1 MKVNMKV
8 NTKLLQQKIK
18 DSGLKMGF
26 IAEKLGR
33 SRQALSDKIQGKTEF
48 LPSEIRILCELLH
61 LSDDDRRLIFLI

>member
-1 MKVNMKV
+1 MKV

-61 LSDDDRRLIFLI
+61 LSHDDCRLIFLI

>member
-1 MKVNMKV
+1 MKV

-18 DSGLKMGF
+18 GSGLKMGF

>member
-1 MKVNMKV
+1 MKV

-18 DSGLKMGF
+18 DSGLKKGF

>member
-1 MKVNMKV
+1 MKI
-8 NTKLLQQKIK
+8 NTPLLQQKIK

>member
-1 MKVNMKV
+1 MKV

-33 SRQALSDKIQGKTEF
+33 SRQALSGKIQGKTEF